1 MWRGV
6 YIMKNYNISQEKK
19 EKNGNERQS
28 MIMIILYSLRIHGT
42 VSVDHVDITA
52 VLFAHLKFLK

>member
-1 MWRGV
+1 
-6 YIMKNYNISQEKK
+6 MKNYNISQEKK